1 MKNLNEILAALDM
14 QIELE
19 ENEELIVDQQVKSIC
34 LQGDTVVITLP
45 SPLSYSFNHPRIVI
59 QTKPSDR
66 FDSWCHRVSIYL
78 AGIDEDE
85 IDLTELSAYIINHT
99 RKEQEPPTRQHL
111 KRILQLLGWQP
122 SEKERNIFLRPARQ
136 QRPSQ
141 ATKNC

>member
-1 MKNLNEILAALDM
+1 MKILNEILAALDM

-19 ENEELIVDQQVKSIC
+19 DNEELIVDQQVKSIC

-59 QTKPSDR
+59 QTKPSDQ
-66 FDSWCHRVSIYL
+66 FDSWYHRVSNYL
-78 AGIDEDE
+78 AGIDDDE

-99 RKEQEPPTRQHL
+99 RKEQEPPTRQYL

-141 ATKNC
+141 ATKKC

>member
-19 ENEELIVDQQVKSIC
+19 ENEELIVDQHVKSIC

-66 FDSWCHRVSIYL
+66 FDPWCERVSNYL
-78 AGIDEDE
+78 ACIDGDE
-85 IDLTELSAYIINHT
+85 IDLNELSAYIINHT
-99 RKEQEPPTRQHL
+99 RKEQEPPTRQYL
-111 KRILQLLGWQP
+111 KRILQLLGWQQD
-122 SEKERNIFLRPARQ
+122 EKERNIFLRPARQ
-136 QRPSQ
+136 QRPSL
-141 ATKNC
+141 ATKKC